1 MVKRIC
7 KFLSVIITTILFVG
21 GAYAASNLGTGDI
34 GDYGTWATGANREM
48 VVGSLT
54 HDIDN
59 FAPNMSKQLVENY
72 VPIEAKVGMAFVN
85 AMSHVANIIDNALA
99 RFAIIFII
107 LMYVFWIMGEAY
119 NNMQTGWNIEKL
131 GKDILIKT
139 LKVIFWIVV
148 LNFGPAK
155 LFMMLMTPIVFIG
168 TSMADII
175 LNAVSSVVGIQLPD
189 TCAAIHTYVS
199 THIAQNA
206 IIDANAAANIMCLPT
221 RLSGYFTSGV
231 AMGWEY
237 IKQSIGTSAF
247 LFVLGI
253 AFIVLFIVNA
263 WKFTF
268 MAFGVIADLFLA
280 IIMLPFTAVAETVTK
295 TSYKGIP
302 GTVYNAFTGLFK
314 TETLKAQIGR
324 VISAA
329 IYFVVLA
336 VVIAVCVALMSG
348 FVAFNNN
355 SMIPELKDVGVMPM
369 MITGF
374 LIWYIANRADE
385 IAKDWGGSIK
395 DEFGKKLRSDVE
407 TLAKDVYK
415 TSKNIWDTI
424 KSED

>member
-7 KFLSVIITTILFVG
+7 KFLSIIITTILFVG

-231 AMGWEY
+231 ALGWEY

-314 TETLKAQIGR
+314 TESLKAQIGR

-369 MITGF
+369 LITGF
-374 LIWYIANRADE
+374 LVWYLANRADE

-395 DEFGKKLRSDVE
+395 DEFGKKLRGDVE
-407 TLAKDVYK
+407 TMAKDVYK
-415 TSKNIWDTI
+415 TGKQIWNAI
-424 KSED
+424 KSDD

>member
-7 KFLSVIITTILFVG
+7 KFLSIIITTILFVG

-314 TETLKAQIGR
+314 TESLKAQIGR

-369 MITGF
+369 LITGF
-374 LIWYIANRADE
+374 LVWYLANRADE

-395 DEFGKKLRSDVE
+395 DEFGKKLRGDVE
-407 TLAKDVYK
+407 TMAKDVYK
-415 TSKNIWDTI
+415 TGKQIWNAI
-424 KSED
+424 KSDD

>member
-85 AMSHVANIIDNALA
+85 AMSHVAHIIDNALA

-155 LFMMLMTPIVFIG
+155 LFMMLMAPIVFIG

-175 LNAVSSVVGIQLPD
+175 LNAVSGVVGIQLPD
-189 TCAAIHTYVS
+189 TCTAIHTYVS

-231 AMGWEY
+231 ALGWEY

-314 TETLKAQIGR
+314 TESLKAQIGR

-336 VVIAVCVALMSG
+336 VVIAVCVALMSS

-369 MITGF
+369 LITGF
-374 LIWYIANRADE
+374 LVWYLANRADE

-395 DEFGKKLRSDVE
+395 DEFGKKLRGDVE

-415 TSKNIWDTI
+415 TGKQIWNAI
-424 KSED
+424 KSDD

>member
-34 GDYGTWATGANREM
+34 GDYGTWATGTNREM

-206 IIDANAAANIMCLPT
+206 VIDANAAANIMCLPT

-314 TETLKAQIGR
+314 TESLKAQIGR

>member
-1 MVKRIC
+1 
-7 KFLSVIITTILFVG
+7 
-21 GAYAASNLGTGDI
+21 
-34 GDYGTWATGANREM
+34 
-48 VVGSLT
+48 
-54 HDIDN
+54 
-59 FAPNMSKQLVENY
+59 MSKQLVENY

-107 LMYVFWIMGEAY
+107 LMYMFWIMGEAY

-199 THIAQNA
+199 IHIAQNA

-314 TETLKAQIGR
+314 TESLKAQIGR

-415 TSKNIWDTI
+415 TSKNMYTKGLSII
-424 KSED
+424 KY